1 MGSRYRRGLL
11 AGNLGGRVILEQILY
26 DNQRFL
32 WHLRDG
38 AGRLLVVIGPT
49 TLADAICT
57 AAILR
62 PTAKQRDLTPA

>member
-1 MGSRYRRGLL
+1 M
-11 AGNLGGRVILEQILY
+11 ILEQILY